1 MYISNAAVPLLTFLG
16 SQSPE
21 LVYTCLQHI
30 QLLLAK
36 EVGSFAESYQAFFCR
51 YSTDSGRSH
60 EWASVLQWISKC
72 SLHTCMYMYMYAHEN
87 SQYHTTDRKNLKQK
101 ELI

>member
-1 MYISNAAVPLLTFLG
+1 MTTTLDIYNVYISNAAVPLLTCLG

-51 YSTDSGRSH
+51 YSTENGRSH
-60 EWASVLQWISKC
+60 EWASVSAGTALRMVDLMSGPVC
-72 SLHTCMYMYMYAHEN
+72 YN
-87 SQYHTTDRKNLKQK
+87 G
-101 ELI
+101 